1 MTVEP
6 GPPPPGTYAVVT
18 GAGGAVGPH
27 LAAALAVRGWPVALV
42 TRPGKEELA
51 ATSVESLADPDA
63 PVEVVGID
71 LSDEMGARMAFS
83 ALDER
88 LGACAV
94 LMNAVG
100 GFTVRRANEPGA
112 DDLHDMLSR
121 NLFPV
126 VNASKAVLP
135 GMLARGTGFILG
147 MSAGAASDPAP
158 GRTAYAAA
166 KGAVSAYFRS
176 LAAELVGT
184 GVHAAV
190 LSPAGT
196 IDTAANRA
204 AMPSA
209 DFSKWIGIDAIV
221 HSALHLAGNPAVREL
236 VVRGG

>member
-18 GAGGAVGPH
+18 GAGGSVGPH

-42 TRPGKEELA
+42 TRPGKEERA
-51 ATSVESLADPDA
+51 ATSVEVLADPDV
-63 PVEVVGID
+63 PIEVVGID
-71 LSDEMGARMAFS
+71 LSDEMGAQMAFS

-88 LGACAV
+88 LGACSV
-94 LMNAVG
+94 LLNAVG
-100 GFTVRRANEPGA
+100 GFAVRRAHEAGA
-112 DDLHDMLSR
+112 EDLSDMLDR
-121 NLFPV
+121 NLFPA
-126 VNASKAVLP
+126 VNATRAVLP
-135 GMLARGTGFILG
+135 GMLARGAGFVLG
-147 MSAGAASDPAP
+147 MSAGAATDPAP

-204 AMPSA
+204 AMPNA
-209 DFSKWIGIDAIV
+209 DFTKWIGVDAV
-221 HSALHLAGNPAVREL
+221 VRSALHLVGNPAVREL